1 MAKPFDV
8 ATEAPRF
15 ALPLHTRE
23 QIVDLMA
30 DMGEDARTVVIN
42 AIAERHQ
49 REIGEP
55 ERDIVADVDRILAK
69 LGMTDVGMTDGCIL
83 RRVRRV

>member
-23 QIVDLMA
+23 QIAALMV
-30 DMGEDARTVVIN
+30 ELTLDAREVVVN
-42 AIAERHQ
+42 AVAAYAKKTFD
-49 REIGEP
+49 EP
-55 ERDIVADVDRILAK
+55 EQDVVADVDRILK
-69 LGMTDVGMTDGCIL
+69 HLGI
-83 RRVRRV
+83 